1 MGNKTNK
8 ENYEIVKGNGDLEI
22 SPVYSHVKINK
33 NSKAPSQKNIIIP
46 SEKK

>member
-1 MGNKTNK
+1 MEDKTNK
-8 ENYEIVKGNGDLEI
+8 ENYEIVKGDGDLDI

-33 NSKAPSQKNIIIP
+33 NSKAPNQKNIIIP

>member
-1 MGNKTNK
+1 MENKTNK
-8 ENYEIVKGNGDLEI
+8 EDYEIVTGNGDLEI

-33 NSKAPSQKNIIIP
+33 NSKTPNKKNIIIP